1 MQLKQGYKVLQIV
14 NRMNLGGITMQ
25 ICIVTSALSKKNTVR
40 VLAGLKDESEAS
52 SNFMAES
59 MGITVESIDSM
70 HKEINPKS
78 DFKAYQ
84 EIRKIIKEFKPDIV
98 HTHAAKAGLL
108 GRLAASKEKV
118 PVILH
123 TFHGHVFHSYF
134 GKVKTKV
141 FIELERMLARKST
154 KIIAISNK
162 QKQELSEQ
170 FKIAEKDKFE
180 VIPLG
185 FDLEKFSIN
194 KVENRKTFREKY
206 SINDDEIAIGIIGR
220 LVPIKNHSLF
230 LEAFA
235 IAKSKT
241 TKKIKAVIIGDGE
254 LKEMI
259 EDLAKSLNLTFDT
272 KNGVNVDIVFTSWIL
287 EIDKAIHGLD
297 IIALTSLNEGTPV
310 SLIEAQAAGIP
321 ILSTD
326 VGGIRD
332 IVEENKTCLLS
343 SNNDIKAFS
352 KNLIELIEN
361 ETTRSLFI
369 ENGPKLANKKFS
381 QERLITDT
389 ENLYEKLILEHLK
402 QSI

>member
-343 SNNDIKAFS
+343 ANNDIKAFS